1 MARHSGQEKPWPMG
15 CGCWAQGSREE
26 GTEPSGPAGGTAVL
40 STTLYIQD
48 AGVTFLLLIL
58 LLNL

>member
-1 MARHSGQEKPWPMG
+1 MG
-15 CGCWAQGSREE
+15 HGMWMLGTGLQGGE

-40 STTLYIQD
+40 STTLYIQG